1 MLVVLL
7 TQFKLSVA
15 EFRGPALLLFKISNK
30 TSVGGEA
37 TTAYQAA
44 RDDDSDLL
52 DSLKEMNAEAR
63 KTALETNIKDGDGLA
78 TPLIIAARDGKLD
91 FVKVLLRYGANI
103 EARGTIK
110 TDRETIDGCTA
121 LWAAARNGHLAVVRL
136 LIEQNAEVDAKTST
150 NSTPLRAAA
159 FHGHLDIV
167 RCLVENGADVNARTI
182 FRSTPL
188 MVACYN
194 GHIDV
199 ASYLVENGADIHL
212 EDHNGDTA
220 LHYAVD
226 KGHVEVV
233 GKILA
238 LGAEQK
244 RNHKC
249 LTPLLAASNDC
260 KIEMV
265 EYLVT
270 RPECTK
276 EQRVEA
282 LELLGATIANEPR
295 AYDIENAFS
304 YMKRGME
311 ERYED
316 LSCLLLKKK
325 MEPVEAYQNRTESQT
340 LEELSLLEGDNH
352 AIGMEGL
359 LIRERILGTDNTE
372 LRYPITYRGVVLA
385 GSKEYELCIPLFKRT
400 MEIAM
405 NCDVP
410 KTQEL
415 DTLTSVFE
423 EMVQNGHKLSPKHIE
438 DVFEK
443 LVVGNRKLTE
453 AFKSGKLQEEHKKE
467 AQIAQQELLF
477 YALYL
482 LTMYKKVQVPL
493 ETKNGSIINFLQ
505 RFLRLNPRSHSD
517 GNTLLHLAVWH
528 KTPVSDLQVERVCKL
543 PCIET
548 TKLILHAGCE
558 VNPVNN
564 EGNTPLHLAVTF
576 VPGPGEKE
584 TLKETL
590 ELLLDLGADTKLVN
604 NKGQT
609 AMDCCQTDEARR
621 ILYEKEG
628 LKPLN
633 IDARK
638 VRKV

>member
-1 MLVVLL
+1 
-7 TQFKLSVA
+7 
-15 EFRGPALLLFKISNK
+15 
-30 TSVGGEA
+30 
-37 TTAYQAA
+37 
-44 RDDDSDLL
+44 
-52 DSLKEMNAEAR
+52 
-63 KTALETNIKDGDGLA
+63 
-78 TPLIIAARDGKLD
+78 
-91 FVKVLLRYGANI
+91 
-103 EARGTIK
+103 
-110 TDRETIDGCTA
+110 
-121 LWAAARNGHLAVVRL
+121 
-136 LIEQNAEVDAKTST
+136 
-150 NSTPLRAAA
+150 
-159 FHGHLDIV
+159 
-167 RCLVENGADVNARTI
+167 
-182 FRSTPL
+182 
-188 MVACYN
+188 
-194 GHIDV
+194 
-199 ASYLVENGADIHL
+199 
-212 EDHNGDTA
+212 
-220 LHYAVD
+220 
-226 KGHVEVV
+226 
-233 GKILA
+233 
-238 LGAEQK
+238 
-244 RNHKC
+244 
-249 LTPLLAASNDC
+249 
-260 KIEMV
+260 MV
-265 EYLVT
+265 EHLVT

-282 LELLGATIANEPR
+282 LELLGATIANDR
-295 AYDIENAFS
+295 HTYDIEKAFS

-316 LSCLLLKKK
+316 PSCLLLKKK
-325 MEPVEAYQNRTESQT
+325 MEPVKAYQNRRESQT
-340 LEELSLLEGDNH
+340 LEELSLLEGDHH
-352 AIGMEGL
+352 AIAMEGL

-372 LRYPITYRGVVLA
+372 LRYPIRYRGAVLA
-385 GSKEYELCIPLFKRT
+385 DSKEYELCIPLFKRR

-415 DTLTSVFE
+415 DTLTSVFA

-438 DVFEK
+438 NVFEK

-467 AQIAQQELLF
+467 AKIAQQLLF

-482 LTMYKKVQVPL
+482 LTIHKKVQFPP
-493 ETKNGSIINFLQ
+493 ETKTGSIINFLQ

-576 VPGPGEKE
+576 VQGPGQKE

-604 NKGQT
+604 NNGPT
-609 AMDCCQTDEARR
+609 AMDCRQTDEARR

-628 LKPLN
+628 LKPMT

-638 VRKV
+638 VGNI